1 MAEQKQK
8 NTKRTQNNIAV
19 TVIIVAAILLIAASL
34 SVSLLDT
41 FRNDSTSTENYST
54 SKIVKT
60 IIDKMNYENLSEISK
75 DNISKYYEI
84 PDGTVTDSTLYISTR
99 SDNFTEIAC
108 FRLKS
113 EDKEKTLTKVINNYI
128 TEKTNTYQNVN
139 DKAYETV
146 SASKIEIHYPYV
158 FVAVA
163 SDSESA
169 VSEFNELF
177 NESSN

>member
-1 MAEQKQK
+1 MAEK
-8 NTKRTQNNIAV
+8 NKEKLTQNNIAG
-19 TVIIVAAILLIAASL
+19 TVIIVVAILLIAASL
-34 SVSLLDT
+34 SVSLLNNFQDVS
-41 FRNDSTSTENYST
+41 DKTENYST
-54 SKIVKT
+54 SRIVT
-60 IIDKMNYENLSEISK
+60 TVIDKMNYENLSKISK

-84 PDGTVTDSTLYISTR
+84 PDGTVTDSTLYISAR

-113 EDKEKTLTKVINNYI
+113 QDKEKMLMNVINNYI

-146 SASKIEIHYPYV
+146 SASKIEVHYPYV

-163 SDSESA
+163 SDSETA
-169 VSEFNELF
+169 VNEFNELF